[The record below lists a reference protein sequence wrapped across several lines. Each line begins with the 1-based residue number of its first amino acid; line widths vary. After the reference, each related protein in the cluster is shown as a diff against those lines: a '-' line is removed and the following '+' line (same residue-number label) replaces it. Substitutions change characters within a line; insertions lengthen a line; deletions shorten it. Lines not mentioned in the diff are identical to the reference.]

1 MHNLPFDKSGR
12 FLRGNL
18 HTHSSCSD
26 GLWSPQQVC
35 AFYRESGYDFLALT
49 DHFLARYDFPITDTR
64 AYRDETFSTLLGA
77 ELHNGQTEYGGMWH
91 ILAVGLPDDFAVAG
105 AEETGQQ
112 IAARALAAGAYVAVA
127 HPQWYT
133 LTEADVLSLGDVHAI
148 EVYNGTAID
157 HNDRADSWYMLDLLL
172 ARGLRYNACA
182 TDDAHFRSE
191 RADAL
196 RAWVQVRAETN
207 TPEAILA
214 ALRQGHYYSSTGPQI
229 HDVQIMDD
237 AVIVAC
243 SPAERVFLTGS
254 GHNSVSVNGRGI
266 TSARLPRT
274 SSFKS
279 HYGRIT
285 VRDETG
291 QRAWT
296 NPFWFD

>member
-1 MHNLPFDKSGR
+1 MHKLPFEKPGR

-18 HTHSSCSD
+18 HTHSTRSD
-26 GLWSPQQVC
+26 GLWEPEQVC

-49 DHFLARYDFPITDTR
+49 DHFLDRYNFPITDTR
-64 AYRDETFSTLLGA
+64 AYQTENFTTLFGA

-91 ILAVGLPDDFAVAG
+91 ILAVGLPPGFPNIGD
-105 AEETGQQ
+105 EETGPQ
-112 IAARALAAGAYVAVA
+112 ITARALAAGAYVAVA

-172 ARGLRYNACA
+172 ARGHRYTACA
-182 TDDAHFRSE
+182 SDDAHFRSE

-196 RAWVQVRAETN
+196 RGWVQVKAEAN
-207 TPEAILA
+207 TPELILES
-214 ALRQGHYYSSTGPQI
+214 LKQGNYYSSTGPHI
-229 HDVQIMDD
+229 HNVQIIDD
-237 AVIVAC
+237 EVIVTC
-243 SPAERVFLTGS
+243 SPAERVLLTGI

-266 TSARLPRT
+266 TSARLKL
-274 SSFKS
+274 SAFKS
-279 HYGRIT
+279 RYGRIT
-285 VRDETG
+285 VRDEVG
-291 QRAWT
+291 GRAWT